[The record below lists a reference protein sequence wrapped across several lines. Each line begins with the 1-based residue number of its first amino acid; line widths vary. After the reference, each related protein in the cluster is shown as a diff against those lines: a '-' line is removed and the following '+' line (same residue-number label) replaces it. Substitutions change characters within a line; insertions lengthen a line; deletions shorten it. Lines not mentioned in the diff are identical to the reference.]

1 MQALT
6 DLTAPDL
13 AAVDSPEGRA
23 WMAAVPSL
31 LHDLARQ
38 WNLITTGDLFW
49 HGCNAVVFPVRQG
62 SRPLALK
69 LAWPVDQTG
78 GEADAL
84 TEWRGRGIVE
94 LVAADVPRGA
104 LLLER
109 LDALRSL
116 AGIPLAEAAATAGNL
131 VRTPA
136 NEASGSFPSV
146 RAEAR
151 QLTTTIPA
159 RQRSLHDPVPGQWV
173 ALAVRLAADLA
184 DDPARLLVHTDLHYG
199 NILISQR
206 PGQPWVAIDPR
217 AAVGAPERSV
227 ADLLWTRADEL
238 PDAQAITGLLGIIV
252 ENGNLDQARHPPGAS
267 SEPSTTGSGDWGTGS
282 RSILFGAS
290 ESPAP
295 WHPWPGTAASPEDA
309 LPHRVA
315 ESKCHDL
322 IKVRSSRTRSGNDPA
337 Q

>member
-1 MQALT
+1 MPMQALT
-6 DLTAPDL
+6 GLNAPDL

-38 WNLITTGDLFW
+38 WNLITVGDRFW

-69 LAWPVDQTG
+69 LAWPADEAR

-94 LVAADVPRGA
+94 LVAADVARGA

-116 AGIPLAEAAATAGNL
+116 ADIPLAEAATIAGAL
-131 VRTPA
+131 VRA
-136 NEASGSFPSV
+136 LAVEASGSFPSV

-151 QLTTTIPA
+151 QLTTSIPA
-159 RQRSLHDPVPGQWV
+159 RQRSLHDPVPGQWI
-173 ALAVRLAADLA
+173 ALAAGLAADLA
-184 DDPARLLVHTDLHYG
+184 DDSARLLVHTDLHYG
-199 NILISQR
+199 NILASSR

-238 PDAQAITGLLGIIV
+238 PDAQAITGLLGIII
-252 ENGNLDQARHPPGAS
+252 ENGNLDPAKATAWGFVRTIDYWLWGLENGFTVDPVRCQRIAS
-267 SEPSTTGSGDWGTGS
+267 ALAPLAGHGSQ
-282 RSILFGAS
+282 
-290 ESPAP
+290 P
-295 WHPWPGTAASPEDA
+295 
-309 LPHRVA
+309 
-315 ESKCHDL
+315 
-322 IKVRSSRTRSGNDPA
+322 
-337 Q
+337 

>member
-6 DLTAPDL
+6 DLTDL
-13 AAVDSPEGRA
+13 AAVDSPQGRA

-38 WNLITTGDLFW
+38 WNLITAGDLFW

-69 LAWPVDQTG
+69 LAWPVDQTR

-116 AGIPLAEAAATAGNL
+116 AGIPLAEAAATAGT
-131 VRTPA
+131 VARTLA
-136 NEASGSFPSV
+136 VEASGPFPSV

-151 QLTTTIPA
+151 QFTTTIPA
-159 RQRSLHDPVPGQWV
+159 RQRSLHDPVPGQWI
-173 ALAVRLAADLA
+173 ALAVKLAADLA

-199 NILISQR
+199 NI
-206 PGQPWVAIDPR
+206 
-217 AAVGAPERSV
+217 
-227 ADLLWTRADEL
+227 
-238 PDAQAITGLLGIIV
+238 
-252 ENGNLDQARHPPGAS
+252 S
-267 SEPSTTGSGDWGTGS
+267 SEQLWSLATSY
-282 RSILFGAS
+282 
-290 ESPAP
+290 
-295 WHPWPGTAASPEDA
+295 
-309 LPHRVA
+309 
-315 ESKCHDL
+315 
-322 IKVRSSRTRSGNDPA
+322 
-337 Q
+337 

>member
-1 MQALT
+1 MRSLT
-6 DLTAPDL
+6 ALTAPDL
-13 AAVDSPEGRA
+13 AAADSPEGRA

-38 WNLITTGDLFW
+38 WSLITIGDLFW

-62 SRPLALK
+62 SLPLPRNLSCPAHR
-69 LAWPVDQTG
+69 TS

-84 TEWRGRGIVE
+84 SEWRGRGIVE
-94 LVAADVPRGA
+94 LVAADLPRGA

-116 AGIPLAEAAATAGNL
+116 AGIPVAEAAAAAGAL
-131 VRTPA
+131 VRVLA
-136 NEASGSFPSV
+136 VEASGSFPSV

-159 RQRSLHDPVPGQWV
+159 RQRSLHDPVPGQWI
-173 ALAVRLAADLA
+173 ALAVRLATDLA
-184 DDPARLLVHTDLHYG
+184 GDPARLLVHTDLHYG
-199 NILISQR
+199 NILASKR

-238 PDAQAITGLLGIIV
+238 PDAQAITGLLGIVV
-252 ENGNLDQARHPPGAS
+252 ENGDLDQAKATAWGFVRTIDYWLWGLENGFTVDPVRCQRIAS
-267 SEPSTTGSGDWGTGS
+267 ALAPLAGHGSQ
-282 RSILFGAS
+282 
-290 ESPAP
+290 P
-295 WHPWPGTAASPEDA
+295 
-309 LPHRVA
+309 
-315 ESKCHDL
+315 
-322 IKVRSSRTRSGNDPA
+322 
-337 Q
+337 

>member
-13 AAVDSPEGRA
+13 AALGSPEGRA

-38 WNLITTGDLFW
+38 WNLIAAGDLFW

-69 LAWPVDQTG
+69 LAWPVAQTR

-84 TEWRGRGIVE
+84 TEWRGQGIVE

-109 LDALRSL
+109 LDASRSL
-116 AGIPLAEAAATAGNL
+116 ADIPLAQAAATTAGT
-131 VRTPA
+131 VARTLA
-136 NEASGSFPSV
+136 VEASGSFPSV

-159 RQRSLHDPVPGQWV
+159 RQRSLHDPVPRQWI
-173 ALAVRLAADLA
+173 ALAARLAADLA

-199 NILISQR
+199 NILASKR

-217 AAVGAPERSV
+217 PAVGAPKRSV

-238 PDAQAITGLLGIIV
+238 PDA
-252 ENGNLDQARHPPGAS
+252 
-267 SEPSTTGSGDWGTGS
+267 
-282 RSILFGAS
+282 
-290 ESPAP
+290 
-295 WHPWPGTAASPEDA
+295 
-309 LPHRVA
+309 
-315 ESKCHDL
+315 
-322 IKVRSSRTRSGNDPA
+322 
-337 Q
+337 

>member
-38 WNLITTGDLFW
+38 RNLNIAGDLFW

-62 SRPLALK
+62 RRPLALK
-69 LAWPVDQTG
+69 LAWPVDQTR

-104 LLLER
+104 LLLGR

-116 AGIPLAEAAATAGNL
+116 VGIPLAKAATIAGTL
-131 VRTPA
+131 AETLAV
-136 NEASGSFPSV
+136 EASGSFPSV

-151 QLTTTIPA
+151 QLTK
-159 RQRSLHDPVPGQWV
+159 
-173 ALAVRLAADLA
+173 
-184 DDPARLLVHTDLHYG
+184 
-199 NILISQR
+199 
-206 PGQPWVAIDPR
+206 
-217 AAVGAPERSV
+217 
-227 ADLLWTRADEL
+227 ADLLWSRADEL

-252 ENGNLDQARHPPGAS
+252 ENGNLNQAKAIAWGFVRTIDYWLWGLENGFTVDPARCQRIASALAPLARH
-267 SEPSTTGSGDWGTGS
+267 GSQ
-282 RSILFGAS
+282 
-290 ESPAP
+290 P
-295 WHPWPGTAASPEDA
+295 
-309 LPHRVA
+309 
-315 ESKCHDL
+315 
-322 IKVRSSRTRSGNDPA
+322 
-337 Q
+337 